1 MREYGDDTS
10 SRTAPETVRAAL
22 DGGHQTED
30 DTSSRAKAHTT
41 PPASDEHHPTGD
53 DTSSG
58 ATAHTTPP
66 ASDDEHHP
74 TGEDTSPGAAAHVV
88 RAALDGGRLAEARLR
103 AEAALEEHGPDAVLY
118 ELLGRAHVAEDEDD
132 HDDEAER
139 VYRRGLEHFPDDL
152 GLLAAYAE
160 LCLRS
165 DPLDRPGRS
174 ARGPALAD
182 RIIALAPDS
191 PQALRVGQ
199 HARGEIMPIPQG
211 GTLSPGALAH
221 IQRHD
226 VRAALADA
234 PDLTAAAR
242 LAWEQAAASPY
253 DLRLAIRADTLLAL
267 DRPGHRLLR
276 FPARAPMAALFTV
289 TVLVAAFLVT
299 RAAFHWPAW
308 TGVAVLL
315 LSAPTMLLARLEHR
329 ARTLATARTPAPPP
343 DTVLPDSPLPPPPA
357 YSSRESVAR
366 AAAGTMV
373 LCAAVSPL
381 LRSAPQNTDYPHYV
395 ATPPPTLLGAPLLTA
410 VPSGDG
416 TGPDAVTTESDGFGP
431 GDFMYAYG
439 TPKDML
445 TGEPVALVIGMT
457 GDYHGA
463 DPDAVRVYEH
473 DLSESDSTIDD
484 VWNAPPGP
492 HGGHLRCVA
501 YSTDAEDD
509 GAHSACT
516 WLDRGSYGTVVLNKP
531 SLTRETAAAIA
542 RTTRDAVLREDT
554 SGSTRA

>member
-1 MREYGDDTS
+1 MREYGDDASFET
-10 SRTAPETVRAAL
+10 TADAVRAEL
-22 DGGHQTED
+22 YGERPPGN
-30 DTSSRAKAHTT
+30 DTPS
-41 PPASDEHHPTGD
+41 E
-53 DTSSG
+53 
-58 ATAHTTPP
+58 
-66 ASDDEHHP
+66 
-74 TGEDTSPGAAAHVV
+74 AAADTDRATPDSTHPAGNYTLSETTADAV

-103 AEAALEEHGPDAVLY
+103 AEAALKVYGVAAVLY
-118 ELLGRAHVAEDEDD
+118 ELLGRAHAAEDEDD

-139 VYRRGLEHFPDDL
+139 AYRRGLEHFPDDL
-152 GLLAAYAE
+152 DLLVAYAE

-165 DPLDRPGRS
+165 DPLDHPGRS

-191 PQALRVGQ
+191 VQALHVGRY
-199 HARGEIMPIPQG
+199 ARGEIMAVPPG
-211 GTLSPGALAH
+211 GSLPPGALAH

-226 VRAALADA
+226 VRTALADA
-234 PDLTAAAR
+234 PDVTTAAR
-242 LAWEQAAASPY
+242 LAWERAADSPY

-276 FPARAPMAALFTV
+276 FPARAPMTALWAV

-299 RAAFHWPAW
+299 RAAFHWPVW

-315 LSAPTMLLARLEHR
+315 LSAPTVLLARLEHR
-329 ARTLATARTPAPPP
+329 SRALATARTPVLPP
-343 DTVLPDSPLPPPPA
+343 DTPLPDSPLPPPPA
-357 YSSRESVAR
+357 YSSRESVSR
-366 AAAGTMV
+366 LAAGALV
-373 LCAAVSPL
+373 LCAAASPL
-381 LRSAPQNTDYPHYV
+381 LWPAPQNTDYPHYV

-410 VPSGDG
+410 VPSVDG
-416 TGPDAVTTESDGFGP
+416 TDPDTVTTESDDFGP
-431 GDFMYAYG
+431 GNFMYAYG
-439 TPKDML
+439 TPESL
-445 TGEPVALVIGMT
+445 VTAEPVALVMGMT

-463 DPDAVRVYEH
+463 DPDSVRVYER
-473 DLSESDSTIDD
+473 DLSESESTIDD

-492 HGGHLRCVA
+492 HGGRLRCVA

-531 SLTRETAAAIA
+531 SLDRETAAAIA

-554 SGSTRA
+554 SGSTPA